1 MMTCLKTQ
9 NTLIQ
14 ETLDMHLD
22 FSDEEGDGQGAQG
35 NAEGGDDPKRSQY
48 SEQER
53 REIRDEMKEAI
64 MNAAKGA
71 GNKDKLK
78 VLER

>member
-22 FSDEEGDGQGAQG
+22 FRDEDGDGQGAQG
-35 NAEGGDDPKRSQY
+35 NAEGGDDQKGLHN
-48 SEQER
+48 EQER
-53 REIRDEMKEAI
+53 RE
-64 MNAAKGA
+64 
-71 GNKDKLK
+71 L
-78 VLER
+78 